1 MKNVNA
7 YNFWDRVDDIRAQL
21 NIKTLKELSS
31 ISNIKYRKINDQRTN
46 MSIPKAEDLLALADA
61 LHVSMEYLLLGELA
75 NVQKKS
81 YSRRI
86 EFIADKR
93 SLISEKNLALIVNT
107 INLMPIE
114 DKTMKVNGVS

>member
-93 SLISEKNLALIVNT
+93 SLISEKNLALIENT